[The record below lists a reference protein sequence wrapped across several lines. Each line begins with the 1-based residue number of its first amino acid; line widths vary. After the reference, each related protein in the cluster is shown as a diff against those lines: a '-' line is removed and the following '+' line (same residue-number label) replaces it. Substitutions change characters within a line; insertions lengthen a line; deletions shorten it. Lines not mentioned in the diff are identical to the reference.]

1 VLARLAVVTGLKLPQ
16 TLEPQL
22 ADQVAPAAVLSLV
35 NCTVSCAV
43 LPAMIDVGG
52 VPRKAIVIAAGVI
65 VSVTVLIADG
75 SLVTDAVMVTLV
87 PRGTAGG
94 AV

>member
-1 VLARLAVVTGLKLPQ
+1 VTGLKLPQ
-16 TLEPQL
+16 ALDPQL

-35 NCTVSCAV
+35 SCTRNCVM
-43 LPAMIDVGG
+43 LPAITDVGG
-52 VPRKAIVIAAGVI
+52 LPKKAIVIAAGVI
-65 VSVTVLIADG
+65 AKVTVLIADG